1 MNELDQKIQAAL
13 PADEAVALG
22 PLDEPSVWQQFTET
36 LKGRMRWLIL
46 GTSILMPAF
55 GIFAVV
61 SAICFFRA
69 DNVREMLAWAGGFGL
84 GLVAAT
90 AARLWVWML
99 MHHYGLLRE
108 IKRVE
113 LQLAR
118 LATRI
123 KATAG

>member
-1 MNELDQKIQAAL
+1 MNELNRKIQAVL
-13 PADEAVALG
+13 PADEAAALG
-22 PLDEPSVWQQFTET
+22 PLDEPPVWQQFTET
-36 LKGRMRWLIL
+36 LKWRLGWIVL
-46 GTSILMPAF
+46 GTSILLPAF
-55 GIFAVV
+55 VIFAVV
-61 SAICFFRA
+61 CAIYFFRA
-69 DNVREMLAWAGGFGL
+69 DSVQEMLAWAGGFGI

-99 MHHYGLLRE
+99 MHHYQLLRE

-118 LATRI
+118 LAARL